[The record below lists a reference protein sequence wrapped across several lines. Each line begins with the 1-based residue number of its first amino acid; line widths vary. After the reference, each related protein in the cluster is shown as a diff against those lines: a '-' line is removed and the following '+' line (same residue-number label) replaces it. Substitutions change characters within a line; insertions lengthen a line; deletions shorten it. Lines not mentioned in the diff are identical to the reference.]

1 MLTQAG
7 LSSKS
12 LDLGLSLSY
21 PEAEPG
27 ALYFVIKKSK
37 VRNRVDRVAEY
48 STYSPKGGT
57 TKAVVSSDFDKT
69 PTTKDVVSSKS
80 HY

>member
-1 MLTQAG
+1 MMPPWDGEGRLFYFSA
-7 LSSKS
+7 
-12 LDLGLSLSY
+12 
-21 PEAEPG
+21 PP
-27 ALYFVIKKSK
+27 ALK

>member
-1 MLTQAG
+1 MSLCCHSVVAG
-7 LSSKS
+7 V
-12 LDLGLSLSY
+12 D
-21 PEAEPG
+21 
-27 ALYFVIKKSK
+27 SK

>member
-1 MLTQAG
+1 MGVDIIIVLLIG
-7 LSSKS
+7 R
-12 LDLGLSLSY
+12 
-21 PEAEPG
+21 
-27 ALYFVIKKSK
+27 K